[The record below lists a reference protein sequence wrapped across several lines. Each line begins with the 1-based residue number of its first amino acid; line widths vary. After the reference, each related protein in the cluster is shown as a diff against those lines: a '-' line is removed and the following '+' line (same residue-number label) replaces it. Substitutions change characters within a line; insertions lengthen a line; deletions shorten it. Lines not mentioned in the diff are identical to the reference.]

1 MTDLVRP
8 HLLLAGDVA
17 ARPEGLEQF
26 LVRGGFLV
34 DEVPEGLAPLR
45 AAERESADA
54 VILCGRAADE
64 GILETVGVFR
74 AAVEWSDIPLIVI
87 GVTGGS
93 EAVASLIGA
102 GANDALAAPVDLGEL
117 RARLDRQLDVRRYLR
132 EVRETL
138 RSRDLLFD
146 IFQEVSAALRAEEIF
161 QTLVRRVGQALGLA
175 HCSFVLTSPGEAF
188 GRVVAVYENPSV
200 RDLRVELSRYPEIE
214 EALRTERPVIIHN
227 VMEHP
232 LFAQIRERWAAQS
245 LEVNVRSAL
254 ALPVFVQGTAAGVFF
269 LRTGEGDPELTTRDV
284 ALADT
289 IAQAAAKVLENE
301 DRRAAIYRRQVNAGA
316 LDQLTGVASL
326 DALDRR
332 LKDEFER
339 ARRYRLRFSL
349 AVLDIDRFRD
359 VNEKF
364 GNAAGDRVL
373 ADLGHLLQRELRA
386 PDFVARY
393 GGDEFALVLPETDA
407 RGARN
412 FVQRLRSLIAK
423 HAFPDMVGAVPAI
436 SAGIVAYPHPE
447 ILRAEDLFPLAESAL
462 AAAKGGATDRIALAL
477 ASSA

>member
-1 MTDLVRP
+1 VTDLVRP

-34 DEVPEGLAPLR
+34 DAIPEGLTPLQ

-54 VILCGRAADE
+54 VVLCGSVTDE
-64 GILETVGVFR
+64 GVLETVGAFR
-74 AAVEWSDIPLIVI
+74 ASAEWSDIPLVVI
-87 GVTGGS
+87 AVTGGP
-93 EAVASLIGA
+93 EAVASLISA

-117 RARLDRQLDVRRYLR
+117 RARLDRQLEVRRYLR

-175 HCSFVLTSPGEAF
+175 HCSFVLTAPGEAF

-200 RDLRVELSRYPEIE
+200 RDLRVELALYPEIE
-214 EALRTERPVIIHN
+214 EALRTERPVVVQN

-232 LFAQIRERWAAQS
+232 LFAQIRERWTAQS
-245 LEVNVRSAL
+245 AEVNVRCAV
-254 ALPVFVQGTAAGVFF
+254 ALPVFVQGTPAGVFF
-269 LRTGEGDPELTTRDV
+269 LRTSEGDRELTTRDV

-301 DRRAAIYRRQVNAGA
+301 DRRAAINRRQVNAGA

-349 AVLDIDRFRD
+349 VVLDVDRFRD
-359 VNEKF
+359 VNEKL
-364 GNAAGDRVL
+364 GTVAGDRVL
-373 ADLGHLLQRELRA
+373 SDLGHLLHRELRA

-407 RGARN
+407 RGARS

-423 HAFPDMVGAVPAI
+423 HAFPDLVGAVPAI
-436 SAGIVAYPHPE
+436 SAGIVTFPHPE
-447 ILRAEDLFPLAESAL
+447 VLRAEDLFPLAESAL
-462 AAAKGGATDRIALAL
+462 AAAKGGAPDRIAVAL
-477 ASSA
+477 ASAS

>member
-8 HLLLAGDVA
+8 HLLLAGDLA

-34 DEVPEGLAPLR
+34 DSIPEGLAPLR
-45 AAERESADA
+45 EAERESADA
-54 VILCGRAADE
+54 VVLCGLAADA

-74 AAVEWSDIPLIVI
+74 ASAEWSDIPLVVLL
-87 GVTGGS
+87 VTGGS
-93 EAVASLIGA
+93 EAVAALIRA
-102 GANDALAAPVDLGEL
+102 GANDSLAAPVDLGEL
-117 RARLDRQLDVRRYLR
+117 RARLDRQLEVRRYLR

-200 RDLRVELSRYPEIE
+200 RDLRVELARYPEIE
-214 EALRTERPVIIHN
+214 EALRTERPVVIQN

-232 LFAQIRERWAAQS
+232 LFAQVRERWAAQS
-245 LEVNVRSAL
+245 VDVNVRCAV
-254 ALPVFVQGTAAGVFF
+254 ALPVFVQGTPAGVFF
-269 LRTGEGDPELTTRDV
+269 LRTSEGDRELSTRDV

-349 AVLDIDRFRD
+349 VVVDVDRFRD
-359 VNEKF
+359 VNEKL

-373 ADLGHLLQRELRA
+373 SDLGHLLHRELRA

-423 HAFPDMVGAVPAI
+423 HSFADLVGAVPAI
-436 SAGIVAYPHPE
+436 SAGIVTFPHPE
-447 ILRAEDLFPLAESAL
+447 VLRAEDLFPLAESAL
-462 AAAKGGATDRIALAL
+462 AAAKGGAPDRIAVAL
-477 ASSA
+477 ASAA

>member
-1 MTDLVRP
+1 VTDLVRP
-8 HLLLAGDVA
+8 HLLLAGDPV

-34 DEVPEGLAPLR
+34 DSIPEDLAPLR

-54 VILCGRAADE
+54 VVLCGRAADA

-74 AAVEWSDIPLIVI
+74 ASAEWSDIPLVVTL
-87 GVTGGS
+87 VTGGS
-93 EAVASLIGA
+93 EAVAALIGA

-117 RARLDRQLDVRRYLR
+117 RARLDRLLEVRRYLR

-188 GRVVAVYENPSV
+188 GRVVAVYEDPSV

-214 EALRTERPVIIHN
+214 EALRTERPVVVQN

-232 LFAQIRERWAAQS
+232 LFAQVRERWAAQS
-245 LEVNVRSAL
+245 VDVNVRCAV
-254 ALPVFVQGTAAGVFF
+254 ALPVFVQGTPAGVFF
-269 LRTGEGDPELTTRDV
+269 LRTSEGDRELSTRDV

-349 AVLDIDRFRD
+349 VVVDVDRFRD
-359 VNEKF
+359 VNEKL

-373 ADLGHLLQRELRA
+373 SDLGHLLHRELRA

-423 HAFPDMVGAVPAI
+423 HSFPDLVGAVPAI
-436 SAGIVAYPHPE
+436 SAGIVTFPHPE
-447 ILRAEDLFPLAESAL
+447 VLRAEDLFQLAESAL
-462 AAAKGGATDRIALAL
+462 AAAKGGAPDRIAVAL